1 MYSITAFIVQII
13 DLYWYVLILTA
24 IMSWL
29 LAFDV
34 VNFRNNIVRMVW
46 NFLNAVTEPVLAPIR
61 RLLPNLGGVDI
72 SPIILL
78 LLLSLIR
85 NLVIEYGSRGG
96 ASYQ

>member
-1 MYSITAFIVQII
+1 MYAITALIVQII
-13 DLYWYVLILTA
+13 DLYWYVLIVTA

-34 VNFRNNIVRMVW
+34 VNFRNNIVRTVW
-46 NFLNAVTEPVLAPIR
+46 TFLNAVTEPVLAPIR

-85 NLVIEYGSRGG
+85 NLVIEYGTR
-96 ASYQ
+96 SYGLQ